1 MNSSRNPC
9 KFSSLSL
16 ELAKFKLS
24 DVTFA
29 GLLAVCIINGVL
41 SFLAVSTNVLVVA
54 TILKYRELRSN
65 SNILTL
71 FLALIDLMVGLIV
84 QPSFIVFIA
93 AKLQMHFNCAAL
105 MSYMFAEIFCVG
117 LSLLTLSVVTFE
129 RYIAIFHPFWYVSNV
144 SKPKLLCVTGTVW
157 VAWTIFN
164 IVCRALRVKNDEFFA
179 PFGSSVIGLA
189 LVLNIILYFKIFE
202 VIRHHKRQ
210 IRNLQVAKASVNAQ
224 KLGEGESSQSSQG
237 QRVKTNEHETRM
249 TRTVGYILGT
259 LILCYS
265 PLLLTSIIEMV
276 TTKDDI
282 FDHFIYPLAET
293 IVFMNSA
300 LNPFLYCLRCHDIR
314 KRMLT
319 TVYRAMPSRI
329 RSFAVHE

>member
-9 KFSSLSL
+9 KFSTLSL

-24 DVTFA
+24 DITFA

-65 SNILTL
+65 CNILIL
-71 FLALIDLMVGLIV
+71 FLALTDLMVGLIV

-105 MSYMFAEIFCVG
+105 IDELYVHGDILRWSFSFNTKCCDVG
-117 LSLLTLSVVTFE
+117 E
-129 RYIAIFHPFWYVSNV
+129 IFHPFWYVSNV

-157 VAWTIFN
+157 IAWTIFN

-189 LVLNIILYFKIFE
+189 LVLNIILYLKIFG
-202 VIRHHKRQ
+202 HHKRQ

-314 KRMLT
+314 KRMLI